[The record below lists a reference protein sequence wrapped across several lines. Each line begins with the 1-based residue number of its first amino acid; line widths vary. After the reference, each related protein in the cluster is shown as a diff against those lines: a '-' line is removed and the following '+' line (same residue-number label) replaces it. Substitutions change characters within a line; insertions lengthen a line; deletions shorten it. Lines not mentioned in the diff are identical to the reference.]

1 MNITKVFS
9 ILAAGGFCLSAA
21 FANNIS
27 AIKIVGN
34 QRVESDTILS
44 YVPVKVGDSMDVI
57 KFDQILKDLFATGYF
72 KDVNISQ
79 EGHALIIKIEE
90 NPIINRVAFEGNS
103 KLKDDVIQQEVKL
116 RPREA
121 LSKTRI
127 QEAQQRILEIYRR
140 MGRFGAKVDPK
151 IITLPENRV
160 DLVFEINEGPVTY
173 VRSISFI
180 GNKKFASKKLEEQ
193 LITKRARWYRFFAVD
208 DIYDPDRFMSDQQS
222 LRKFYYDNGYPDF
235 RIISAVAELS
245 IDQKDFV
252 LTFTVDEGE
261 AYTFG
266 KMDVISHLPS
276 VNVNDLKKDIE
287 CKTGDMFSGRL
298 VEKTVMLMTHT
309 AGTKGFAF
317 VAIEP
322 KIEKNHDK
330 KTVDVTFEVKEGPR
344 VYIEKIVFVGN
355 DRTRD
360 EVIRREIPI
369 HEGDAYN
376 AAKIKEAERRLKD
389 LGYFKTVTVEPEQGT
404 APDQA
409 RLIVK
414 VEEQST
420 GELGLAAGFSTLDG
434 PLANIKVV
442 ERNFRGAGQVLHS
455 DLTIAKKRQD
465 FSVGIVEPYFLDRNL
480 SASATVFSTRSA
492 RFSAFNQVT
501 KGFDVGLGYRLSDYW
516 LQSWT
521 YTLRHDNVGHLSSTA
536 SPIIRSQAGS
546 SIDSSLTHSISYDRR
561 NSRLNPT
568 SGYIVTLANTYSGLG
583 GDVNYLKNDL
593 GASAYYPVA
602 DEVTLGVRGGMGGIE
617 RIHKPIRVID
627 SFMLGGDSLRGFE
640 YGGIGPR
647 DSITGD
653 SIGGTRYWSSTAEL
667 AFPIGLPNEF
677 GVKGAVFTD
686 MGSVWRPGQKN
697 EHVYDEKALRSA
709 AGFGVSWLSPLG
721 PIKLDYAFPLKKKKY
736 DHTQRVLLG
745 FSTRF

>member
-1 MNITKVFS
+1 MNFIQIFLSLAVSFYATS
-9 ILAAGGFCLSAA
+9 I
-21 FANNIS
+21 FANAIS
-27 AIKIVGN
+27 DIKILGN

-44 YVPVKVGDSMDVI
+44 YIPVKPGDSIDALR
-57 KFDQILKDLFATGYF
+57 FDQILRDLFATGYF
-72 KDVNISQ
+72 KDVNITQ
-79 EGHALIIKIEE
+79 EGRALVIKVEE
-90 NPIINRVAFEGNS
+90 NPIINRVAYEGNS
-103 KLKDDVIQQEVKL
+103 KLKDDVIQQEIKL

-173 VRSISFI
+173 VRSVGFI
-180 GNKKFASKKLEEQ
+180 GNKKFSSKKLEEQ

-208 DIYDPDRFMSDQQS
+208 DIYDPDRFMSDQQA

-252 LTFTVDEGE
+252 LTFTVDEGN

-266 KMDVISHLPS
+266 KMDVVSHLPS
-276 VNVNDLKKDIE
+276 VNVDDLKKNIE
-287 CKTGDMFSGRL
+287 CHPGDMFSGRL
-298 VEKTVMLMTHT
+298 IEKTVMLMTHT
-309 AGTKGFAF
+309 AGSKGFAF

-322 KIEKNHDK
+322 KIEKNHDT

-344 VYIEKIVFVGN
+344 VYIEKIIFVGN

-404 APDQA
+404 AADQA

-420 GELGLAAGFSTLDG
+420 GELGLAGGFSTLDG
-434 PLANIKVV
+434 PLANIKIV
-442 ERNFRGAGQVLHS
+442 ERNFRGSGQVLHS
-455 DLTIAKKRQD
+455 DFTIAKKRQD
-465 FSVGIVEPYFLDRNL
+465 FNIGIVEPYFLDRNL
-480 SASATVFSTRSA
+480 SASANIFSTRST
-492 RFSAFNQVT
+492 RFSAFHQIT
-501 KGFDVGLGYRLSDYW
+501 KGFDVGLGYRLSDHW

-521 YTLRHDNVGHLSSTA
+521 YALRHDNVGHLSASA
-536 SPIIRSQAGS
+536 SPIIRKQAGNSLDS
-546 SIDSSLTHSISYDRR
+546 SITHSISYDRR
-561 NSRLNPT
+561 NSRINPT
-568 SGYIVTLANTYSGLG
+568 SGYMVTLSNTYSGLG
-583 GDVNYLKNDL
+583 GNVSYLKNDL
-593 GASAYYPVA
+593 GAAAYHPVT
-602 DEVTLGVRGGMGGIE
+602 DEVTLGVRGGVGGIE
-617 RIHKPIRVID
+617 RMGKTIRVID

-640 YGGIGPR
+640 YGGVGPR
-647 DSITGD
+647 DSITAD
-653 SIGGTRYWSSTAEL
+653 SLGGTRYWSSTAEL

-686 MGSVWRPGQKN
+686 VGSVWRPGAKN
-697 EHVYDEKALRSA
+697 DQTYDDKNIRTS
-709 AGFGVSWLSPLG
+709 AGFGVSWISPLG
-721 PIKLDYAFPLKKKKY
+721 PIKLDYAFPLKRKKY
-736 DHTQRVLLG
+736 DKTQRVLLG

>member
-1 MNITKVFS
+1 MNLFKTSLLLF
-9 ILAAGGFCLSAA
+9 LSSCMTSLW
-21 FANNIS
+21 ANAIS
-27 AIKIVGN
+27 AIKIQGN

-44 YVPVKVGDSMDVI
+44 YIPVKPGDSMDSLR
-57 KFDQILKDLFATGYF
+57 FDQILKDLFATGYF
-72 KDVNISQ
+72 KDVSITQ
-79 EGHALIIKIEE
+79 EGQALVIKVEE

-103 KLKDDVIQQEVKL
+103 KLKDDVVQQEIKL

-151 IITLPENRV
+151 IINLPENRV

-173 VRSISFI
+173 VRSVNFI
-180 GNKKFASKKLEEQ
+180 GNKKFPSKKLEEQ

-208 DIYDPDRFMSDQQS
+208 DIYDPDRFVSDQQA

-235 RIISAVAELS
+235 RIISSVAELS

-252 LTFTVDEGE
+252 LTFTVDEGN

-266 KMDVISHLPS
+266 KMDVVSHLPS
-276 VNVNDLKKDIE
+276 VNVDDLKKDIE
-287 CKTGDMFSGRL
+287 CQTGEMFSGRL
-298 VEKTVMLMTHT
+298 IEKTVMKMTHT

-317 VAIEP
+317 VSIEP
-322 KIEKNHDK
+322 KTEKNHDK
-330 KTVDVTFEVKEGPR
+330 KTVDVTFEIKEGPR
-344 VYIEKIVFVGN
+344 VYIEKIIFIGN

-376 AAKIKEAERRLKD
+376 AAKIKVAEQRLKD
-389 LGYFKTVTVEPEQGT
+389 LGYFKTVTVEPEQGS

-414 VEEQST
+414 VEEQPT

-434 PLANIKVV
+434 PLGNIKIV
-442 ERNFRGAGQVLHS
+442 EKNFRGAGQILHS

-465 FSVGIVEPYFLDRNL
+465 FSVGMIEPYFLDRNL
-480 SASATVFSTRSA
+480 TASTNIFSTRSS
-492 RFSAFNQVT
+492 RFSSFRQVT
-501 KGFDVGLGYRLSDYW
+501 KGFDVGLGYKLSDYW
-516 LQSWT
+516 MQSWT
-521 YTLRHDNVGHLSSTA
+521 YTLRQDHVGHISPFA
-536 SPIIRSQAGS
+536 SPIIRSQAGNS
-546 SIDSSLTHSISYDRR
+546 LDSSVTHAISYDRR

-568 SGYIVTLANTYSGLG
+568 AGYIVTLSNTYSGLG
-583 GDVNYLKNDL
+583 GNVNYLKNDL
-593 GASAYYPVA
+593 GAAGYHPITE
-602 DEVTLGVRGGMGGIE
+602 DVTFGVRGSVGGIE
-617 RIHKPIRVID
+617 KIRKTIRVID

-640 YGGIGPR
+640 YGGVGPR

-653 SIGGTRYWSSTAEL
+653 SLGGTRYWSSTAEV
-667 AFPIGLPNEF
+667 AFPLGLPNEF
-677 GVKGAVFTD
+677 GIKGAVFTD
-686 MGSVWRPGQKN
+686 LGSVWRPGQKN
-697 EHVYDEKALRSA
+697 QYTHDEQSIRSS
-709 AGFGVSWLSPLG
+709 AGFGVSWISPLG
-721 PIKLDYAFPLKKKKY
+721 PIKLDYAFPLRKKKY
-736 DHTQRVLLG
+736 DKTQRVLLG